1 MNGRFT
7 SLAALRATWLP
18 PMAAF
23 LAATGA
29 IPAAAQQNSLSR
41 DLEVIQLRPNF
52 DVIVGAGAN
61 ILVQFGSDGAVLVD
75 AGDSDMSDSVLEAL
89 KKVTSEPIRY
99 VINTSADPGNV
110 GGNANLSKAGAS
122 LNFARGNNIGG
133 KAAAVLSREGVLNRM
148 SAPTGKAWPFPI
160 DAWPTETF
168 FTKQK
173 VMYLNGEGI
182 QVIAMPAAHT
192 DADSIVYFRRSDVIA
207 AGNIVDTRHFPVIDL
222 ENGGS
227 IQGEIDSL
235 NRLVEMAIPSIP
247 LVNQEGG
254 TFVVP
259 GHGRICDQ
267 GDLVEYRD
275 MVVIIRDVIRD
286 MLRQGMTLEQI
297 QRSSPAS
304 GYSTRYGSD
313 SGPWTTNQFVEA
325 IYRSLKEKK

>member
-1 MNGRFT
+1 
-7 SLAALRATWLP
+7 
-18 PMAAF
+18 
-23 LAATGA
+23 
-29 IPAAAQQNSLSR
+29 
-41 DLEVIQLRPNF
+41 
-52 DVIVGAGAN
+52 
-61 ILVQFGSDGAVLVD
+61 
-75 AGDSDMSDSVLEAL
+75 
-89 KKVTSEPIRY
+89 
-99 VINTSADPGNV
+99 
-110 GGNANLSKAGAS
+110 
-122 LNFARGNNIGG
+122 
-133 KAAAVLSREGVLNRM
+133 M
-148 SAPTGKAWPFPI
+148 SAPMGKTSPFPI

-207 AGNIVDTRHFPVIDL
+207 AGNIIDTRHFPVIDL
-222 ENGGS
+222 ENGGT

-275 MVVIIRDVIRD
+275 MVVIIRDVVRD
-286 MLRQGMTLEQI
+286 MIRQGMTLEQI
-297 QRSSPAS
+297 QRSSPTS